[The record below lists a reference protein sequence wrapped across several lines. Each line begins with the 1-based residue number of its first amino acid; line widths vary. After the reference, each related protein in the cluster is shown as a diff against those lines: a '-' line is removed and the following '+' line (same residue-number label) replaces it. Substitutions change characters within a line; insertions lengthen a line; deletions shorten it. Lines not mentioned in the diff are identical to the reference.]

1 MCRQHIHSDFDL
13 FIAIFAV
20 YLFLRFLFIYVAK
33 IKQGV
38 ATLLDG
44 FFPMSWIIHVFPTI
58 FLISS
63 QLLPV
68 DDACKNIGM
77 DCIVVHDKRLNKPF
91 HK

>member
-38 ATLLDG
+38 ATLLG
-44 FFPMSWIIHVFPTI
+44 RFFPMSWIIHVFPTI

-68 DDACKNIGM
+68 DDACKNIG
-77 DCIVVHDKRLNKPF
+77 IVVHDKRLNKPF